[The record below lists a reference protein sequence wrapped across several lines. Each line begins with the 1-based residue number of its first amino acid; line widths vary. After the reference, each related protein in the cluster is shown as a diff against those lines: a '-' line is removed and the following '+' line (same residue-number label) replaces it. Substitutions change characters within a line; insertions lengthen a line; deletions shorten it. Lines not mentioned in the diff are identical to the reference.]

1 MWTAK
6 YICPEPCP
14 TNSIH
19 PIKLMEERITGLL
32 QSQDREAI
40 SLLYDNYSAALYG
53 VVLRIVRSPDI
64 AQDVMQDSFVKAWKY
79 GPSYDAAK
87 GRLFTWLLNIARNTA
102 IDVTRSAGWKMS
114 EKTTDLNSLVGFGG
128 ATTDPD
134 HIGLRK
140 LVDNLDPKYRTLIEL
155 IYFQGYTQQEVEKEL
170 NIPIGTIKTRLRAA
184 IGELR
189 KVFGDG
195 DLRQAAALIL
205 LLESWLNR

>member
-1 MWTAK
+1 MSK
-6 YICPEPCP
+6 YICDVHFNPFPHP
-14 TNSIH
+14 TI
-19 PIKLMEERITGLL
+19 IFMEEKIVSLL
-32 QSQDREAI
+32 QSQDKEAI

-79 GPSYDAAK
+79 GPNYDASK

-102 IDVTRSAGWKMS
+102 IDVTRSAGWKMG
-114 EKTTDLNSLVGFGG
+114 EKTTDLTSLVGFGG
-128 ATTDPD
+128 ATTNPE

-140 LVDNLDPKYRTLIEL
+140 LVDNLEPKYKTLIEL

-184 IGELR
+184 IGDLR

-195 DLRQAAALIL
+195 DMRQAAVLIFAI
-205 LLESWLNR
+205 EQWIN